1 MKIQRLV
8 LGFLLVS
15 GPALAAEIDG
25 KWAGTLDTPGGPVP
39 VSYTFKSNGAT
50 LTGSSAAPDGTPVP
64 IKGGMVAGDK
74 ISFSIDVDFGQGP
87 VTFVYSGVVSHTD
100 LKLHT
105 EFMGMPIDFTLKK
118 AS

>member
-8 LGFLLVS
+8 LALLFVS
-15 GPALAAEIDG
+15 GPALAADIDG
-25 KWAGTLDTPGGPVP
+25 KWTGTLDTPGGPVP
-39 VSYTFKSNGAT
+39 VSYTFKAKGAT
-50 LTGSSAAPDGTPVP
+50 LTGTSAAPDGTPFP
-64 IKGGMVAGDK
+64 IKDGKIAGDK
-74 ISFSIDVDFGQGP
+74 ISYSLDVDFGQGP
-87 VTFVYSGVVSHTD
+87 ITFVYSGVVSHTE

>member
-8 LGFLLVS
+8 LALLFAS
-15 GPALAAEIDG
+15 GPVLAADIDG
-25 KWAGTLDTPGGPVP
+25 NWSGTLDTPGGPFP
-39 VSYTFKSNGAT
+39 VNYTFKANGTT
-50 LTGSSAAPDGTPVP
+50 LTGSQAAPDGTPVA
-64 IKGGMVAGDK
+64 IKNGKVAGNK
-74 ISFSIDVDFGQGP
+74 ISYSLEVDFGQGP
-87 VTFVYSGVVSHTD
+87 ITFVYSGVVSHTE